1 MESSFQEIQDL
12 FSMFHDFDIIA
23 IRHESSIL
31 TLTLEIPWGQIWNEE
46 ESYMITLSLNGCKSI
61 SCDYLELK
69 SRIPIQTTEGLRFD
83 SMEKS
88 TSDVKV
94 IESLGLSIQSYE
106 YKNSN
111 QYVFYC
117 NGKGKIDSGQL
128 MFTADNYK
136 ILDHFNKAITL
147 DKLKQ
152 LSTMWWNSIQKMWD
166 EQK

>member
-1 MESSFQEIQDL
+1 MESSFHEIQDL

-23 IRHESSIL
+23 IKHESSIL

-46 ESYMITLSLNGCKSI
+46 ESYIITLSLNGCKTI

-69 SRIPIQTTEGLRFD
+69 SRVPIQTTEGLRFD

-88 TSDVKV
+88 TSDIEV
-94 IESLGLSIQSYE
+94 IESLGLSVQSYE
-106 YKNSN
+106 YKNADH
-111 QYVFYC
+111 YVFYC

-136 ILDHFNKAITL
+136 ILDHYNKAITL